1 MKLAKVV
8 FLTLLIAGIFTSCE
22 REYYKPVTISQTDS
36 IHFSTDIKPFLASN
50 CAKSGCHD
58 AVKKEKGLNFEATDS
73 YTTIMDYSL
82 ADTTNAEQSL
92 LYTKISTGSMKSY
105 STPDFTAKVLLWI
118 KQGAQDN

>member
-1 MKLAKVV
+1 MKLAKAIIT
-8 FLTLLIAGIFTSCE
+8 TLIFAGIFASCE

-36 IHFSTDIKPFLASN
+36 ISFLLDIKPFLASS

-58 AVKKEKGLNFEATDS
+58 AVKKEKGLNFEESEA

-82 ADTTNAEQSL
+82 ADTANAEQSL

-105 STPDFTAKVLLWI
+105 STPEFTAKILLWI
-118 KQGAQDN
+118 QQGARDN